1 MIEVHNVSKA
11 YRINRPRASG
21 WLASVQSL
29 FSRTHEWKTA
39 VSDLSFHIKEGEL
52 VGFIGPN
59 GAGKSTT
66 VKMLSGVLT
75 PTSGSILTNGI
86 EPSRDRKRNA
96 MHIGVVFGQ
105 RSQLYWDL
113 PMEDTF
119 QLFQRMYRIQ
129 PPVFRRNV
137 EFMVELLE
145 MKGFY
150 RTPIRQLSLGQ
161 KMRANLAA
169 ALLHDPKILY
179 LDEPTIGLDVI
190 AKTNIRRFLKELNA
204 EKKTTVILTTHD
216 MDDIEEVCDRLMMID
231 EGQIIYDGGLQAF
244 NRQFGG
250 GTVLEVEYRG
260 DDIPLEDTRI
270 QVVSH
275 TGNNVTYQFYRTD
288 ISLGEAVSL
297 VTHQHD
303 LRDLRLR
310 EPELE
315 KTIGMIYTRN
325 KRQREQA

>member
-1 MIEVHNVSKA
+1 MIEVHDVSKS
-11 YRINRPRASG
+11 YRVNRPRREG
-21 WLASVQSL
+21 WLAAVQSL
-29 FSRTHEWKTA
+29 YARAYDWKTA
-39 VSDLSFHIKEGEL
+39 VSGLNFHITEGEL

-75 PTSGSILTNGI
+75 PTSGRIITNGI
-86 EPSRDRKRNA
+86 EPSRDRKHNA

-113 PMEDTF
+113 PMDDTF
-119 QLFQRMYRIQ
+119 RLFQRMYRID
-129 PPVFRRNV
+129 PAVFRRNV
-137 EFMVELLE
+137 DFMVELLE

-169 ALLHDPKILY
+169 ALLHDPRILY

-216 MDDIEEVCDRLMMID
+216 MDDIEEVCERLMMID
-231 EGQIIYDGGLQAF
+231 DGQIIYDGGLQAF
-244 NRQFGG
+244 NSQFGG
-250 GTVLEVEYRG
+250 GTMLEVEYKG
-260 DDIPLEDTRI
+260 CNAPLDDPRL
-270 QVVSH
+270 QVVAH
-275 TGNNVTYQFYRTD
+275 TGNNVTYQFDRTD

-297 VTHQHD
+297 VSRRHE

-315 KTIGMIYTRN
+315 KTIGMIYTKN
-325 KRQREQA
+325 KRQRELK

>member
-1 MIEVHNVSKA
+1 MIEVHDVSKS
-11 YRINRPRASG
+11 YRLNRPRGNG
-21 WLASVQSL
+21 WLAAVQSL
-29 FSRTHEWKTA
+29 YTRAYDWKTA
-39 VSDLSFHIKEGEL
+39 VSDLNFHIKEGEL

-75 PTSGSILTNGI
+75 PTSGRIVTNGI

-119 QLFQRMYRIQ
+119 LLFQRMYRIE
-129 PPVFRRNV
+129 PAVFRRNV

-169 ALLHDPKILY
+169 ALLHDPRILY

-190 AKTNIRRFLKELNA
+190 AKTNIRRFLKELNE

-231 EGQIIYDGGLQAF
+231 DGQIIYDGGLQAF
-244 NRQFGG
+244 SRQFGG
-250 GTVLEVEYRG
+250 GTMLEVEYRG
-260 DDIPLEDTRI
+260 DRAIVEDSRI
-270 QVVSH
+270 QVVTCTDSS
-275 TGNNVTYQFYRTD
+275 VTYQFDRTQV
-288 ISLGEAVSL
+288 SLGEAVSL
-297 VTHQHD
+297 VAKQHD
-303 LRDLRLR
+303 LKDMRIK

-315 KTIGMIYTRN
+315 RTIGMIYANN
-325 KRQREQA
+325 KRLREQA